1 MSQVNDLQSEP
12 SKKLVQQPDLQ
23 ELIKATRAIKKKK
36 SETDLLFSELYP
48 YAKEALDAGAT
59 QKDLLAEWAA
69 KGFKLNPTKFRE
81 KFAAEAKRR
90 EELSEDGLA

>member
-1 MSQVNDLQSEP
+1 MSQVNETQVSLPTTQAP
-12 SKKLVQQPDLQ
+12 KPDLQ

-36 SETDLLFSELYP
+36 SEIDLLFSELYP

-81 KFAAEAKRR
+81 KFAAEAKKR
-90 EELSEDGLA
+90 EERFEDGGA